1 MSWCVDCVDRT
12 RQHGGEASRGAASLL
27 RSDRCTGVGQERG
40 KLCGQ
45 EEMQATYNLSGG
57 VEWEGRQESQIQQR

>member
-1 MSWCVDCVDRT
+1 MSERLSAMIFKVILPVLAISFMVLFCYPVC
-12 RQHGGEASRGAASLL
+12 
-27 RSDRCTGVGQERG
+27 GVGQERG

-45 EEMQATYNLSGG
+45 EEMQAPYNLSGG